1 MPKNKPLR
9 LVIDTNLWIS
19 FIISRKLNQLEP
31 ILLAKN
37 TRILF
42 SSELVQELEA
52 TITKPKL
59 QKYFSENALEEML
72 NAFDPYIDF
81 ITVKSKVKICRDPK
95 DDFLLSLAKDGVK
108 ICRDPKDD
116 FLLSLAKDGKAN
128 YILTGDNDLLELCK
142 FEQTEIIK
150 ITDFFKKNIS

>member
-19 FIISRKLNQLEP
+19 FIISKKLNQLEP
-31 ILLAKN
+31 ILLIEN
-37 TRILF
+37 TRIIF

-59 QKYFSENALEEML
+59 QKYFSENALDEML
-72 NAFDPYIDF
+72 NVFDPYIDF
-81 ITVKSKVKICRDPK
+81 IIVKSKVQ
-95 DDFLLSLAKDGVK
+95 V
-108 ICRDPKDD
+108 CRDPKDD

-128 YILTGDNDLLELCK
+128 YLLTGDNDLLEIGK
-142 FEQTEIIK
+142 FGETEIIK
-150 ITDFFKKNIS
+150 ITDFIKKNSR